1 MVVRIHNC
9 TVLHTS
15 ARRTRNDVRPNV
27 LWRGFY
33 WSLGAYFAFFLL
45 RGFLRFDFGIIAQL
59 QVLFHPV
66 RLGLA
71 LKESFPHI
79 WRCGMVNVSRIV
91 VL

>member
-1 MVVRIHNC
+1 MVDGLTRAFIVPPVRTARTSNGQDRDGIHAHSFRWESMVVRIHNC

-45 RGFLRFDFGIIAQL
+45 RGFLR
-59 QVLFHPV
+59 
-66 RLGLA
+66 
-71 LKESFPHI
+71 
-79 WRCGMVNVSRIV
+79 
-91 VL
+91 